1 MLFLVIYL
9 QYRLISLR
17 FRAIR
22 TLMQLAAI
30 CAAWITAL
38 SRVID
43 YKVRGS
49 DAIGGAILG
58 GLVAILFSYWIGESY
73 FLKEKYET
81 DFDQIKKENEVIT
94 NFWLKNFI
102 GNKLKKQ
109 FKKVLFCFELSQS
122 IIAIILFRFILHIL
136 YWSKKIC
143 SMIEFFL
150 INN

>member
-94 NFWLKNFI
+94 NF
-102 GNKLKKQ
+102 
-109 FKKVLFCFELSQS
+109 
-122 IIAIILFRFILHIL
+122 
-136 YWSKKIC
+136 
-143 SMIEFFL
+143 
-150 INN
+150 

>member
-9 QYRLISLR
+9 QYRLVSLR

-22 TLMQLAAI
+22 TLIQLAAV

-58 GLVAILFSYWIGESY
+58 GLVAILFAHWIGESY
-73 FLKEKYET
+73 FSKEKYET
-81 DFDQIKKENEVIT
+81 DFDQVKKENEAIT
-94 NFWLKNFI
+94 NF
-102 GNKLKKQ
+102 
-109 FKKVLFCFELSQS
+109 
-122 IIAIILFRFILHIL
+122 
-136 YWSKKIC
+136 
-143 SMIEFFL
+143 
-150 INN
+150 